1 MKKNKRILL
10 AIITILVSTMLFT
23 NKAKAEQAMGL
34 KCNIT
39 KSIYSEDP
47 TYWWITSND
56 TGEQIFVVFTDNKG
70 THFWNYLDNVRTF
83 STIPQMIWINGVSIS
98 DYTDLEDSM
107 KAGYSFNLN
116 NTFSEGYCPKHIRK
130 ASSSNAAFLM
140 DKTTPIE
147 EASYLENPRY
157 IIYSY
162 KDKDGNTKKIAEG
175 YTEKGAYAFVGPD
188 IKLTIKDEIM
198 GHQEKLIKNENVGYK
213 SYFKVDEN
221 YNSLLIAG
229 NGVTGDYSVCEG
241 ESEEWC
247 EQNKNFKILASNS
260 SKGKQNLEKL
270 IAEWLNTENNQSQF
284 DVYNDII
291 ALTKDTEFMSILNG
305 LKKSLSEGK
314 EYDFSNINMDDFIIK
329 LNNGVNALDKAFSA
343 EFSDCGYEGSKT
355 DITSSIT
362 SCLVYSD
369 MLGIRNLVEIAEKQS
384 GQNMLNQGHIISEIY
399 KDVHDTAESEL
410 IKKNYSIDILDSS
423 DSLSEYT
430 ELMYTAIAYLKSR
443 ANRLNL
449 NEKQLVEIYDKYVDL
464 VDRENLDIYPVVDCE
479 TLLGEDLI
487 KKINS
492 YLNIIKIAV
501 PIIVIGLGIADF
513 TKAIFAGEEDMKKA
527 QKQFIKRLIIAI
539 LIFLTP
545 TLVNLLLSLAN
556 KVWTIISPNSC
567 GIFE

>member
-1 MKKNKRILL
+1 
-10 AIITILVSTMLFT
+10 
-23 NKAKAEQAMGL
+23 
-34 KCNIT
+34 
-39 KSIYSEDP
+39 
-47 TYWWITSND
+47 
-56 TGEQIFVVFTDNKG
+56 
-70 THFWNYLDNVRTF
+70 
-83 STIPQMIWINGVSIS
+83 
-98 DYTDLEDSM
+98 
-107 KAGYSFNLN
+107 
-116 NTFSEGYCPKHIRK
+116 
-130 ASSSNAAFLM
+130 
-140 DKTTPIE
+140 
-147 EASYLENPRY
+147 
-157 IIYSY
+157 
-162 KDKDGNTKKIAEG
+162 
-175 YTEKGAYAFVGPD
+175 
-188 IKLTIKDEIM
+188 M

-270 IAEWLNTENNQSQF
+270 IAEWLNTENNQSQL